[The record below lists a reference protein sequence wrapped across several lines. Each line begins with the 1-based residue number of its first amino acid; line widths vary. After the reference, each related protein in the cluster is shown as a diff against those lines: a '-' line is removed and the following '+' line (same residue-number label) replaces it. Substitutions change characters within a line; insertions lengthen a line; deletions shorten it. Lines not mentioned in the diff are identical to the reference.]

1 MVAVK
6 HIIDR
11 LRDMSPCT
19 FPKWMVAL
27 PCVFMACGPKVPPE
41 AVALSAAV
49 REGIEAMQTRHEAMV
64 QLYFDL
70 SQQRVEDF
78 LQRRWVP
85 EFLESFVHES
95 QVIELLDRPE
105 PFTPE
110 QEERLAQELQR
121 SLALKGRNLDSALVA
136 VRRGLGDAD
145 RGSIMLEFAN
155 AALEQIE
162 LQREEL
168 AVPIDRQR
176 RQVLDALRA
185 NYAQLVEMQS
195 TVTAHIRS
203 VRDVVAEQ
211 EEVLRRLGLLRARD
225 SLIADVLSLNDEMVR
240 VTDRAGRA
248 AELLEEL
255 KRVLLG
261 ERDQ

>member
-1 MVAVK
+1 MK
-6 HIIDR
+6 QIIGR
-11 LRDMSPCT
+11 LRDASPGRS
-19 FPKWMVAL
+19 PMWMVAL
-27 PCVFMACGPKVPPE
+27 PCVLIACGPKVPPE

-49 REGIEAMQTRHEAMV
+49 GEGIEAMQTRHEAMV

-78 LQRRWVP
+78 LQHRWMP
-85 EFLESFVHES
+85 EFLESCGRES
-95 QVIELLDRPE
+95 QVVELLDRPR
-105 PFTPE
+105 PFAPD
-110 QEERLAQELQR
+110 QEERLALELRR
-121 SLALKGRNLDSALVA
+121 SLALEGRDLDSAMMA

-145 RGSIMLEFAN
+145 RGSIMLDFAN

-168 AVPIDRQR
+168 IVPIDRQR

-185 NYAQLVEMQS
+185 NYAQLVQMQS